1 MHRYKDLRVWQ
12 FARELARDI
21 YALSQSFPREEV
33 FGLTSQI
40 RRASVSIMLTIAE
53 GAGRSTEK
61 DFAKF
66 LTIASGS
73 ANEVES
79 AAIIAFDQG
88 YITEEQLSSIS
99 EKIESLNNML
109 FRLQERLKKQPG
121 T

>member
-12 FARELARDI
+12 FARELTKEI
-21 YALSQSFPREEV
+21 YTLSQSFPKEET

-53 GAGRSTEK
+53 GAGRFTEK

-79 AAIIAFDQG
+79 AAIIAFDQD
-88 YITEEQLSSIS
+88 YITEDQLNGIS

-109 FRLQERLKKQPG
+109 FRLQERLRKPS